1 MKLRLPKTSIAYRA
15 WSAFRRRNEPDRE
28 REGPPRR
35 RFGFLTPWKLPL
47 DEVPTIEMTRGEL
60 AGWAR
65 EQRPLVRALGF
76 RDSAVFH
83 PDVINR
89 QYIRTMEYQGRLPKG
104 PYVTQALLGVGVGL
118 AVGVFM
124 LFMQSDSTGVVNYP
138 WHVRLLTGLVMGT
151 AVGFPMGIAFRAM
164 MQFKAVYAP
173 ALAMA
178 VDMAGFQWVVR
189 TISEGPV
196 MRLALVNRD
205 EHVFRGSRDES
216 GFASGRVFFRVPL
229 DFGPVTSP
237 TEWYDWPMLE
247 SRARGETP
255 ERYHTGKKQARATG
269 GALRLLGTA
278 QDLEGRDHRQRGHHH
293 GLLHDPGGAAPVR
306 PFDRDQLRRG
316 PGRRR
321 RQGGA
326 IRSVGGWRLA
336 NVIGHY
342 ATLGGNTV
350 WLLRWTGPRH

>member
-1 MKLRLPKTSIAYRA
+1 MKPRLPKTSIAYRA
-15 WSAFRRRNEPDRE
+15 WSAFRGRRNEPDRE

-47 DEVPTIEMTRGEL
+47 DEAPTIEMTRGEL

-83 PDVINR
+83 PDIINR
-89 QYIRTMEYQGRLPKG
+89 QYVRTMEYQGRLPKG

-189 TISEGPV
+189 TIMEGPV
-196 MRLALVNRD
+196 MRLALVDRD

-216 GFASGRVFFRVPL
+216 GFARGRVFFRVPL

-269 GALRLLGTA
+269 GARFASSERRKTWKDEIIGNAGITMGFFMILAGLFLFALSTGTNSDA
-278 QDLEGRDHRQRGHHH
+278 VQ
-293 GLLHDPGGAAPVR
+293 AAVA
-306 PFDRDQLRRG
+306 DK
-316 PGRRR
+316 
-321 RQGGA
+321 
-326 IRSVGGWRLA
+326 VGQFA
-336 NVIGHY
+336 
-342 ATLGGNTV
+342 
-350 WLLRWTGPRH
+350 P